1 VDAVLIL
8 LLVTYLIVGFRAG
21 FAKSLGGI
29 VGIIAG
35 SIAAFFAIPLVGG
48 FVPDAGWRTAATL
61 GVAVALLFVGY
72 AAGASIG
79 DSVSSRFRRAPVRFL
94 DRALGG
100 VVTTVTAALVVLL
113 ISTSAAP
120 LGAPVLSQ
128 ILSSSSVLRA
138 IDGVT
143 PDPVQAMLARLRSI
157 AVRDAL
163 PRVTEALGGITD
175 SPDLPDVAT
184 NSSALST
191 AARSVVR
198 VSGNAYAC
206 NQNQSGSG
214 FVAAKNRIITNAHVV
229 AGVTEIVVEARNGQA
244 VSGTVV
250 YFDPIDDLA
259 VIATSS
265 LSVAALGLSPDLEV
279 GDDAVFDG
287 YPFGGPFT
295 SGPARVLSS
304 GSERVDD
311 IYGDTDN
318 PRDVY
323 ALAADVQQGN
333 SGGPLLSTD
342 GEVAGVIFAKSADTA
357 NLGFAMTNDEVAPVV
372 AQAPDL
378 TKPVTTGGCTTA

>member
-1 VDAVLIL
+1 MDAVLIL
-8 LLVTYLIVGFRAG
+8 LLVAYLIVGFRAG

-128 ILSSSSVLRA
+128 VLSSSSVLRA

-175 SPDLPDVAT
+175 SPHLPDVAT

-357 NLGFAMTNDEVAPVV
+357 NLGFAMTNDEVAPV
-372 AQAPDL
+372 ASQAPDL
-378 TKPVTTGGCTTA
+378 TKPVDTGGCTTA

>member
-1 VDAVLIL
+1 MDAVLIL